1 MVTVVPSLT
10 DGVIVLNG
18 FTGDDI
24 AAHLAGEDEETARRF
39 GWWPQ
44 TSTEATVRDAF
55 DRWAQSWETAGPTR
69 TFAARESQTGRQVG
83 GCELRLHPDGPAEV
97 WARQHLA
104 DGAAEVSY
112 WTAASHRRRGYATR
126 ALILLL
132 HYARSIGVTQVEA
145 HVAEDNQASRRVS
158 EKAGLHLAGTFT
170 DEDGT
175 GMIRYQADLKTSGA
189 CQGSTKSA
197 SSRIKLS
204 QAQRL
209 APARRHPGHPS
220 HHDPAGGWP
229 ATPLAW
235 PPPWRTSSATP
246 PTGPPAAPGPGAV
259 CLPARWQ
266 RRRAAVRPMTGG
278 LHRCPAETRC

>member
-18 FTGDDI
+18 FTSDDI

-55 DRWAQSWETAGPTR
+55 DRWAHSWETAGPTR
-69 TFAARESQTGRQVG
+69 TFAAREAQTGRLVG
-83 GCELRLHPDGPAEV
+83 GCELRLHPDRPAEV
-97 WARQHLA
+97 RARQHLC

-112 WTAASHRRRGYATR
+112 WTAASHRRRGHATR

-132 HYARSIGVTQVEA
+132 HYARSTGITQVEA

-175 GMIRYQADLKTSGA
+175 GMIRYQA
-189 CQGSTKSA
+189 
-197 SSRIKLS
+197 
-204 QAQRL
+204 
-209 APARRHPGHPS
+209 
-220 HHDPAGGWP
+220 
-229 ATPLAW
+229 
-235 PPPWRTSSATP
+235 
-246 PTGPPAAPGPGAV
+246 
-259 CLPARWQ
+259 CLQ
-266 RRRAAVRPMTGG
+266 NI
-278 LHRCPAETRC
+278 